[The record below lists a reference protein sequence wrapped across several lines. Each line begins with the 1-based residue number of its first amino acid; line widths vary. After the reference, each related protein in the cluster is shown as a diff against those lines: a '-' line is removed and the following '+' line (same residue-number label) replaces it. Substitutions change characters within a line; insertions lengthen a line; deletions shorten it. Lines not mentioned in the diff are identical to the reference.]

1 MFGNEPMIHLELTL
15 DEPQFSKG
23 EMIFNV
29 RRVVMELAQDCKR
42 FLFLAFGYQPTRTF
56 GDYVYISR
64 WQVER

>member
-1 MFGNEPMIHLELTL
+1 
-15 DEPQFSKG
+15 
-23 EMIFNV
+23 
-29 RRVVMELAQDCKR
+29 VMELAQDCKR